1 MTVKLRSLRNIG
13 GIAIV
18 LIAALALSAC
28 GGDEPTASGASTANG
43 ASNEEVQSITSK
55 TSSAQ
60 IEPTAVS
67 KIDPPEVALVPKEVP
82 EPGSL
87 QEDVLKVFE
96 GQVRAMNTMDVQSY
110 LDACLPSE
118 ANQSI
123 EHLKLQWDEFDGD
136 YGWFNPGFTLVGFNA
151 RNVDI
156 RVYSSE
162 NVMATFDIYNHD
174 ELIGEAA
181 SRGYEKSD
189 GIWYSTGRDCTG
201 TMGRQ

>member
-1 MTVKLRSLRNIG
+1 MTIKLRSLRNIG
-13 GIAIV
+13 GITIV
-18 LIAALALSAC
+18 LIVALALSAC
-28 GGDEPTASGASTANG
+28 GGDEPTASGT
-43 ASNEEVQSITSK
+43 SNEEVQSITSD

-67 KIDPPEVALVPKEVP
+67 KIGPPEVALIPKEVP

-96 GQVRAMNTMDVQSY
+96 AQVRAMNTMDVQSY
-110 LDACLPSE
+110 LGACLPSNTSQRE
-118 ANQSI
+118 EILQI
-123 EHLKLQWDEFDGD
+123 QWDEIQGD
-136 YGWFNPGFTLVGFNA
+136 YGWFNPDFTLIGFNA

-156 RVYSSE
+156 RVYSNE
-162 NVMATFDIYNHD
+162 NVMATFDMYNHD

-181 SRGYEKSD
+181 SRGYEKLD

-201 TMGRQ
+201 SMGRQ

>member
-1 MTVKLRSLRNIG
+1 MTIKLRSLRNVG
-13 GIAIV
+13 GITIV

-28 GGDEPTASGASTANG
+28 GGDEPTASGAS
-43 ASNEEVQSITSK
+43 NEEVQSITSD

-60 IEPTAVS
+60 IEPTAVPDV
-67 KIDPPEVALVPKEVP
+67 DPPEVALVPKEVP
-82 EPGSL
+82 EPGSM
-87 QEDVLKVFE
+87 QEEILKVFE
-96 GQVRAMNTMDVQSY
+96 RQVRAMNTLDAQAY
-110 LDACLPSE
+110 LDACMPSDT
-118 ANQSI
+118 NQTT
-123 EHLKLQWDEFDGD
+123 EFLKYQWDEVGGD

-162 NVMATFDIYNHD
+162 NVMATFDMYNHD

-181 SRGYEKSD
+181 SRGYEKVD

-201 TMGRQ
+201 ATGRQ

>member
-1 MTVKLRSLRNIG
+1 MTIKLRSLRNIG

-28 GGDEPTASGASTANG
+28 GGDEPTASGASD
-43 ASNEEVQSITSK
+43 EEVQSITSD

-60 IEPTAVS
+60 IEPTAVPEV
-67 KIDPPEVALVPKEVP
+67 DPPEVALVPKEVP
-82 EPGSL
+82 EPGSM
-87 QEDVLKVFE
+87 QEEILKVFE
-96 GQVRAMNTMDVQSY
+96 RQVRAMNTLDAQAY
-110 LDACLPSE
+110 LDACMPSDT
-118 ANQSI
+118 NQTT
-123 EHLKLQWDEFDGD
+123 EFLKYQWDEVGGD

-162 NVMATFDIYNHD
+162 NVMATFDMYNHD

-181 SRGYEKSD
+181 SRGYEKVD

-201 TMGRQ
+201 ATGRQ

>member
-1 MTVKLRSLRNIG
+1 MTIKLRSLRNIG

-28 GGDEPTASGASTANG
+28 GGDEPSASGAS
-43 ASNEEVQSITSK
+43 NEDVQSITSE
-55 TSSAQ
+55 TSSPQ
-60 IEPTAVS
+60 IEPTAVVEV
-67 KIDPPEVALVPKEVP
+67 DPPEVALIPKEVP
-82 EPGSL
+82 EAGSI

-96 GQVRAMNTMDVQSY
+96 RQVRAMNTLDAQAY
-110 LDACLPSE
+110 LDACMPSDT
-118 ANQSI
+118 NQTT
-123 EHLKLQWDEFDGD
+123 ELLKYQWDEVGGD

-162 NVMATFDIYNHD
+162 NVMATFDMYNHD

-181 SRGYEKSD
+181 SRGYEKVD
-189 GIWYSTGRDCTG
+189 GIWYSTTRDCSGAT
-201 TMGRQ
+201 GRQ